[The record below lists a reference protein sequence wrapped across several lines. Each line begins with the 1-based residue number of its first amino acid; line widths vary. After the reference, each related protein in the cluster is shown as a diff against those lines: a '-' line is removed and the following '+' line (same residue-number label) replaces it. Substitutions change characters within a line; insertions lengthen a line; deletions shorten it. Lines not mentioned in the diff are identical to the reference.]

1 MSDFTHLH
9 VHTQFSLLDGAAR
22 INDLVARAKELGM
35 NALAITD
42 HGAMYGVID
51 FYKACMGAG
60 IKPILGMETYVAPR
74 SLEDKEGVREHAHLV
89 LLAKNELGYKNL
101 MKLSSIAFI
110 KGFYYKPRIDYHLL
124 CQYHEGLIC
133 LSACLAGDIPSH
145 LLNGRD
151 EEAYRIA
158 RMLKNV
164 FGQDF
169 YIELQNHGL
178 EEQHNVLPRLVKLA
192 DDLNIKTVAT
202 NDVHYVRQEDA
213 QAQDA
218 LLCIQTNRFMDEEN
232 RMKMETEEF
241 YLKSHDEMAQA
252 LGHYPEALAATAEIS
267 EKCDVKINFGQ
278 RHLPL
283 FTAPG
288 GLGNDEF
295 LTRLAYEGYRKKVQA
310 PDEQSRSRLEYE
322 LSVIKSMG
330 FVDYFLIVWDFIDY
344 AKRNGI
350 IVGPGR
356 GSGAGSLVAYCM
368 DITDIDPIKYNLLFE
383 RFLNPDRIS
392 MPDFDID
399 FCYERRQEVIDYVV
413 HKYGEDHVAQIITF
427 GSMAAR
433 AVIRDV
439 GRVMRI
445 PYGEV
450 DRIAKLVPGELNMTL
465 SKALKMSQELEN
477 LYQTDT
483 QVKKLLDLSLKLE
496 GLPRHASTHAA
507 GVVISAEPTVECVP
521 LQRNDEAVTTQFSM
535 TTLEELG
542 LLKMD
547 FLGLRTLTV
556 IRDTLSYLEEKGAQ
570 IPDWNAMQYDD
581 PEVFAMISATDTDG
595 VFQLESAGM
604 RQFLSQLRPETFEDI
619 IAGISLFRPGPMEQI
634 PRYLAGKN
642 NRDSIHYAHE
652 KLRPILEPTYGC
664 MVYQEQVMQI
674 VRELAGYSLG
684 RSDIVRRAMSKK
696 KHDVMAKERD
706 YFINGI
712 VENGSVVVPGAVRNG
727 VPAEAANQIFDE
739 MMDFAS
745 YAFNKSHAAAYAV
758 VAYRTAYLKRKHPVE
773 FMTALINSYMG
784 SADKVAEY
792 IYSCKKHSIRIL
804 PPDINQSQTRFSVEG
819 DAIRFGLA
827 AIRNVGEQAMN
838 SLLRERQDNGPFKD
852 FSDFISRLEGVN
864 KRMLEGL
871 IKAGCF
877 DGFGAR
883 RSQLMS
889 VYEQAITLAASDKK
903 RKATGQISL
912 FDLDMPGVEDMRRT
926 DIELPQIPEYDQALL
941 LSMEKEA
948 LGIYISGHPLLEFA
962 DELDKLGVVTAAS
975 VIEADGLGAIRDNSA
990 VRIGGILTAIR
1001 NKPTK
1006 SGNGMMAYGV
1016 LEDLT
1021 GSAELVIFPSVFT
1034 KFSNLLKPD
1043 EKICVSGRIS
1053 MREDQPNSILVDEVF
1068 PLSKGVSDKRK
1079 LWLRFNSKEQPAMLE
1094 SIFSVIKRYPGNIP
1108 VALYDK
1114 YTNIRKAVPREM
1126 YVNLSDALLSGLK
1139 ELIGDKNV
1147 RVTY

>member
-1 MSDFTHLH
+1 M
-9 VHTQFSLLDGAAR
+9 
-22 INDLVARAKELGM
+22 
-35 NALAITD
+35 
-42 HGAMYGVID
+42 
-51 FYKACMGAG
+51 
-60 IKPILGMETYVAPR
+60 
-74 SLEDKEGVREHAHLV
+74 
-89 LLAKNELGYKNL
+89 
-101 MKLSSIAFI
+101 
-110 KGFYYKPRIDYHLL
+110 
-124 CQYHEGLIC
+124 
-133 LSACLAGDIPSH
+133 
-145 LLNGRD
+145 
-151 EEAYRIA
+151 
-158 RMLKNV
+158 
-164 FGQDF
+164 
-169 YIELQNHGL
+169 
-178 EEQHNVLPRLVKLA
+178 
-192 DDLNIKTVAT
+192 
-202 NDVHYVRQEDA
+202 
-213 QAQDA
+213 
-218 LLCIQTNRFMDEEN
+218 
-232 RMKMETEEF
+232 
-241 YLKSHDEMAQA
+241 
-252 LGHYPEALAATAEIS
+252 
-267 EKCDVKINFGQ
+267 
-278 RHLPL
+278 
-283 FTAPG
+283 
-288 GLGNDEF
+288 
-295 LTRLAYEGYRKKVQA
+295 
-310 PDEQSRSRLEYE
+310 
-322 LSVIKSMG
+322 
-330 FVDYFLIVWDFIDY
+330 
-344 AKRNGI
+344 
-350 IVGPGR
+350 
-356 GSGAGSLVAYCM
+356 
-368 DITDIDPIKYNLLFE
+368 
-383 RFLNPDRIS
+383 
-392 MPDFDID
+392 
-399 FCYERRQEVIDYVV
+399 
-413 HKYGEDHVAQIITF
+413 
-427 GSMAAR
+427 
-433 AVIRDV
+433 
-439 GRVMRI
+439 
-445 PYGEV
+445 
-450 DRIAKLVPGELNMTL
+450 
-465 SKALKMSQELEN
+465 
-477 LYQTDT
+477 
-483 QVKKLLDLSLKLE
+483 
-496 GLPRHASTHAA
+496 
-507 GVVISAEPTVECVP
+507 
-521 LQRNDEAVTTQFSM
+521 
-535 TTLEELG
+535 
-542 LLKMD
+542 
-547 FLGLRTLTV
+547 
-556 IRDTLSYLEEKGAQ
+556 
-570 IPDWNAMQYDD
+570 
-581 PEVFAMISATDTDG
+581 
-595 VFQLESAGM
+595 
-604 RQFLSQLRPETFEDI
+604 
-619 IAGISLFRPGPMEQI
+619 
-634 PRYLAGKN
+634 
-642 NRDSIHYAHE
+642 
-652 KLRPILEPTYGC
+652 
-664 MVYQEQVMQI
+664 
-674 VRELAGYSLG
+674 
-684 RSDIVRRAMSKK
+684 RRAMSKK
-696 KHDVMAKERD
+696 KHDVMAKERN